1 MFSYI
6 PLFLLYF
13 FFIILGFPA
22 IHGVFLVDATC
33 ENDDIDYLR
42 NTIKHFVEE

>member
-6 PLFLLYF
+6 PFKNIAF
-13 FFIILGFPA
+13 SGFPA

>member
-1 MFSYI
+1 MFLPI
-6 PLFLLYF
+6 DV
-13 FFIILGFPA
+13 LGFPS

-33 ENDDIDYLR
+33 ENEDMEYLR